1 MAIWQSLLIISS
13 GAAIGAC
20 TRWGLSEL
28 LNPLFSFLAFGT
40 LIANYLGCFLIGIL
54 IALLWQYPQVSSE
67 WRLFLITGFL
77 GSLTT
82 FSSFSAEVVNDF
94 LTEKWL
100 SALAIITL
108 HLGGSLLFTIFGVLL
123 YRYWK

>member
-1 MAIWQSLLIISS
+1 MAIWQSLLIIS
-13 GAAIGAC
+13 GRAALGAC

-28 LNPLFSFLAFGT
+28 LNPLFASFALGT
-40 LIANYLGCFLIGIL
+40 LFSNYLGSFLIGV
-54 IALLWQYPQVSSE
+54 LLAVFWQYPAISNE

-94 LTEKWL
+94 LTEKW
-100 SALAIITL
+100 ATAVIVIAL
-108 HLGGSLLFTIFGVLL
+108 HLGGSLFFTLLGVLL
-123 YRYWK
+123 WRAGK

>member
-1 MAIWQSLLIISS
+1 MAIWQTLLIIST
-13 GAAIGAC
+13 GAALGAC

-28 LNPLFSFLAFGT
+28 LNPLFSFLTFGT

-54 IALLWQYPQVSSE
+54 LTLAWQSPQFSGE

-82 FSSFSAEVVNDF
+82 FSSFSAEVINNF
-94 LTEKWL
+94 LNEKWL
-100 SALAIITL
+100 SALTIIAL
-108 HLGGSLLFTIFGVLL
+108 HLAGSLLFTLLGVLL
-123 YRYWK
+123 SRYWR

>member
-1 MAIWQSLLIISS
+1 MVIWQSLLIISS
-13 GAAIGAC
+13 GAALGAC

-40 LIANYLGCFLIGIL
+40 LIANYLGCFLIG
-54 IALLWQYPQVSSE
+54 LLLAICWQFPQFSSE

-82 FSSFSAEVVNDF
+82 FSSFSAEVISNLF
-94 LTEKWL
+94 NEKWY
-100 SALAIITL
+100 SALSIITL
-108 HLGGSLLFTIFGVLL
+108 HLTGSLIFTLLGVLL